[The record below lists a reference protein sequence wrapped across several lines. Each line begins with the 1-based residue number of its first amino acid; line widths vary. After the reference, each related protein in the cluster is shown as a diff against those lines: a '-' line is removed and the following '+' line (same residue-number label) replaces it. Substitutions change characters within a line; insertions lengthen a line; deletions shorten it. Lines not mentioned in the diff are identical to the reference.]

1 MPSIRNFERI
11 SDAIGIADFKC
22 ETHQGYSKI
31 HDGKHKRNNVPSES
45 MKRKA
50 MKSKTAPS
58 NYKGLLGSAVSLF
71 IFLLGLFTSLGVT
84 EVAAEKEISLWGGS
98 LSRNMVS
105 DEKDIPANWNIA
117 TGENIKWTA
126 ELGSQSYAGPLIHG
140 GKIFVGTNN
149 EALKNPKL
157 TGDRGNIM
165 AFRES
170 DGEFLW
176 QITHTKLTSGRVNDW
191 PLQGIC
197 STPYIE
203 GDRLYYISNRC
214 EVVCIDTEGFL
225 DDENDGPYTDETET
239 SKIDGDI
246 IWIYDMMDELDVFP
260 HNLATCSPLAVG
272 DLLFLETSNGVDEGH
287 IHIPSPDAPSF
298 IALNKHTGELVW
310 EDASPG
316 ENILHGQWSNPAYGV
331 INGIPQV
338 IIPGG
343 DGWVYSFEPETGNIV
358 WMFDCNPKDSQW
370 ELGGRGTRNNIISTP
385 VIYDDKVF
393 IAVGQDPEHGEG
405 VGHLWCIDATI
416 TGGET
421 TSSAGVWH
429 FGDEQ
434 FNRTMSTAAI
444 HEGLLYISDLSGF
457 LYCLDVK
464 TGDLYWTHDTYAAIW
479 GSPYVVDG
487 KVYLGDEDGDVV
499 ILKTGKTK
507 EVLFETNME
516 SAVYTTPV
524 AKDGVLYIVTR
535 NRLIAISE

>member
-1 MPSIRNFERI
+1 MIVEKSSGAKCTTIQIKRSHKQNSLKDFI
-11 SDAIGIADFKC
+11 SK
-22 ETHQGYSKI
+22 Q
-31 HDGKHKRNNVPSES
+31 N
-45 MKRKA
+45 
-50 MKSKTAPS
+50 
-58 NYKGLLGSAVSLF
+58 
-71 IFLLGLFTSLGVT
+71 LGLFIHSTLLLVFTIGLLSVT
-84 EVAAEKEISLWGGS
+84 AVSSVSAEKEFALWGGT

-105 DEKDIPANWNIA
+105 DEKNIPDKWDLES
-117 TGENIKWTA
+117 GENIKWTA
-126 ELGSQSYAGPLIHG
+126 ELGSQSYAGPLVIG
-140 GKIFVGTNN
+140 GKVFVGTNN
-149 EALKNPKL
+149 EALYNPKL
-157 TGDRGNIM
+157 TGDRGNII
-165 AFRES
+165 AFNES
-170 DGEFLW
+170 DGAFLW

-214 EVVCIDTEGFL
+214 EVVCIDTEGFM
-225 DDENDGPYTDETET
+225 DGENDGPFKEETET
-239 SKIDGDI
+239 SGSDGDI

-260 HNLATCSPLAVG
+260 HNLATCSPLVVG
-272 DLLFLETSNGVDEGH
+272 DLIILETSNGVDEGH

-298 IALNKHTGELVW
+298 IALNKNTGELVW

-331 INGIPQV
+331 IKGVPQV
-338 IIPGG
+338 VIPGG
-343 DGWVYSFEPETGNIV
+343 DGWVYSFEPETGKII
-358 WMFDCNPKDSQW
+358 WQFDCNPKDSEW

-405 VGHLWCIDATI
+405 VGHLWCIDASQ
-416 TGGET
+416 TGDT
-421 TSSAGVWH
+421 TSTAAVWH
-429 FGDEQ
+429 FGGEQ

-464 TGDLYWTHDTYAAIW
+464 TGDLYWTHDTFAAIW

-487 KVYLGDEDGDVV
+487 KVYLGDEDGDVI
-499 ILKTGKTK
+499 ILKTGKEK
-507 EVLFETNME
+507 EVLFETNLG

-535 NRLIAISE
+535 NQLIAISE

>member
-1 MPSIRNFERI
+1 MKPLWKSRFIYIIKLAVLFAFTASIA
-11 SDAIGIADFKC
+11 S
-22 ETHQGYSKI
+22 
-31 HDGKHKRNNVPSES
+31 
-45 MKRKA
+45 
-50 MKSKTAPS
+50 
-58 NYKGLLGSAVSLF
+58 
-71 IFLLGLFTSLGVT
+71 
-84 EVAAEKEISLWGGS
+84 AAEEFALWGGT

-105 DEKDIPANWNIA
+105 DEKNMPASWDLE

-126 ELGSQSYAGPLIHG
+126 ELGSQSYAGPLVIG
-140 GKIFVGTNN
+140 GKVFVGTNN
-149 EALKNPKL
+149 KALYDPKL
-157 TGDRGNIM
+157 TGDRGNLM

-170 DGEFLW
+170 DGKFLW
-176 QITHTKLTSGRVNDW
+176 QSTHTKLTSGRVNDW

-225 DDENDGPYTDETET
+225 DDGENDGPFTEETET
-239 SKIDGDI
+239 SETDADI

-260 HNLATCSPLAVG
+260 HNLATCSPLVVG

-298 IALNKHTGELVW
+298 IALNKNTGELVW

-331 INGIPQV
+331 IKGVPQV

-343 DGWVYSFEPETGNIV
+343 DGWVYAFEPETGNII
-358 WMFDCNPKDSQW
+358 WKFDCNPKDSVW

-385 VIYDDKVF
+385 VVYDDKVF

-405 VGHLWCIDATI
+405 VGHLWCIDASQ
-416 TGGET
+416 TGDVTET
-421 TSSAGVWH
+421 AGIWH

-434 FNRTMSTAAI
+434 FNRTMSTVAI
-444 HEGLLYISDLSGF
+444 ADGLLYISDLSGF
-457 LYCLDVK
+457 LYCLDVN
-464 TGDLYWTHDTYAAIW
+464 TGDLFWKHDTFAAIW
-479 GSPYVVDG
+479 GSAYVVDG

-499 ILKTGKTK
+499 ILKAGKTE
-507 EVLFETNME
+507 EVLFETNMG

-535 NRLIAISE
+535 NTLVAIEEKK

>member
-1 MPSIRNFERI
+1 MQKQRFARGTRAYGDNCVSRRRAREFSFVFWPSLGHL
-11 SDAIGIADFKC
+11 GILAVF
-22 ETHQGYSKI
+22 
-31 HDGKHKRNNVPSES
+31 
-45 MKRKA
+45 
-50 MKSKTAPS
+50 
-58 NYKGLLGSAVSLF
+58 VSLA
-71 IFLLGLFTSLGVT
+71 LFT
-84 EVAAEKEISLWGGS
+84 VAFNATAEKEIALWGGT

-105 DEKDIPANWNIA
+105 DETNLPDTWNLE

-126 ELGSQSYAGPLIHG
+126 ELGSQTYAGPLIIG
-140 GKIFVGTNN
+140 GKVFVGTNN
-149 EALKNPKL
+149 QALRNPKL
-157 TGDRGNIM
+157 TRDRGVIM

-176 QITHTKLTSGRVNDW
+176 QSTHTKLPSGRVNDW
-191 PLQGIC
+191 PQQGVC
-197 STPYIE
+197 STPFIE

-214 EVVCIDTEGFL
+214 EVVCIDTEAFL
-225 DDENDGPYTDETET
+225 DGENDGPFTDETET
-239 SKIDGDI
+239 SEIDADI
-246 IWIYDMMDELDVFP
+246 IWSYDMMEELDVFP
-260 HNLATCSPLAVG
+260 HNLATCSPLVVG

-331 INGIPQV
+331 PNRGTVGVPQV

-343 DGWVYSFEPETGNIV
+343 DGWLYAFEPETGKII
-358 WMFDCNPKDSQW
+358 WKFDCNPKDAVW

-385 VIYDDKVF
+385 VIQGNYVY
-393 IAVGQDPEHGEG
+393 IGVGQDPEHGEG
-405 VGHLWCIDATI
+405 IGHLWCIDATQ
-416 TGGET
+416 TGDT
-421 TSSAGVWH
+421 TGSAVVWH

-444 HEGLLYISDLSGF
+444 ADGLLYISDLSGF
-457 LYCLDVK
+457 LYCLDAN
-464 TGDLYWTHDTYAAIW
+464 TGDLYWKHDTFAAIW
-479 GSPYVVDG
+479 GSPFVADG

-507 EVLFETNME
+507 QVLSELNMG

-524 AKDGVLYIVTR
+524 AKDGVLYIATR
-535 NRLIAISE
+535 NMLVAISE

>member
-1 MPSIRNFERI
+1 MFFEFCQEI
-11 SDAIGIADFKC
+11 AIGRSLLQKKGSVRGTPKVRHVVCQEIAIGRSRLQKKGGARGSSAENDR
-22 ETHQGYSKI
+22 HSWYSYI
-31 HDGKHKRNNVPSES
+31 ALVL
-45 MKRKA
+45 
-50 MKSKTAPS
+50 T
-58 NYKGLLGSAVSLF
+58 LGFFFSFAVS
-71 IFLLGLFTSLGVT
+71 GTAT
-84 EVAAEKEISLWGGS
+84 ETEIALWGGS
-98 LSRNMVS
+98 LGRNMVS
-105 DEKDIPANWNIA
+105 DEKNVPASWNLA

-126 ELGSQSYAGPLIHG
+126 ELGSQSYAGPLLSG

-149 EALKNPKL
+149 EALRNPKL
-157 TGDRGNIM
+157 TGDRGNLI

-197 STPYIE
+197 STPFIE
-203 GDRLYYISNRC
+203 GDKLYYISNRC

-225 DDENDGPYTDETET
+225 DNENDGPFMDETET
-239 SKIDGDI
+239 GQTDGDI

-331 INGIPQV
+331 IKGVPQV

-343 DGWVYSFEPETGNIV
+343 DGWVYAFEPETGNII
-358 WMFDCNPKDSQW
+358 WKFDCNPKDSVW

-385 VIYDDKVF
+385 VVYENRVYL
-393 IAVGQDPEHGEG
+393 AVGQDPEHGEG
-405 VGHLWCIDATI
+405 VGHLWCIDASQKGDI
-416 TGGET
+416 TET
-421 TSSAGVWH
+421 AAIWH

-434 FNRTMSTAAI
+434 FNRTMSTVAI
-444 HEGLLYISDLSGF
+444 ENGLLYIADLSGF
-457 LYCLDVK
+457 LYCLDVN
-464 TGDLYWTHDTYAAIW
+464 TGDPYWKHDTYAAIW

-507 EVLFETNME
+507 EVLFETNMG

-535 NRLIAISE
+535 NSLIAISESE

>member
-1 MPSIRNFERI
+1 
-11 SDAIGIADFKC
+11 
-22 ETHQGYSKI
+22 
-31 HDGKHKRNNVPSES
+31 
-45 MKRKA
+45 MKPLW
-50 MKSKTAPS
+50 KSRFIYIIKLTA
-58 NYKGLLGSAVSLF
+58 LFAFVVS
-71 IFLLGLFTSLGVT
+71 TA
-84 EVAAEKEISLWGGS
+84 AAEKEIALWGGT

-105 DEKDIPANWNIA
+105 DEKNVPTSWDSE

-126 ELGSQSYAGPLIHG
+126 ELGSQSYAGPLIIG
-140 GKIFVGTNN
+140 GKVFVGTNN
-149 EALKNPKL
+149 KALYNPTL
-157 TGDRGNIM
+157 TGDRGNLM

-170 DGEFLW
+170 DGKFLW
-176 QITHTKLTSGRVNDW
+176 QSTHTKLPAGRVNDW

-214 EVVCIDTEGFL
+214 EVVCVDTEGFL
-225 DDENDGPYTDETET
+225 DGENDGPFTEETET
-239 SKIDGDI
+239 SEIDGDI
-246 IWIYDMMDELDVFP
+246 IWSYDMMDELDVFP

-310 EDASPG
+310 EDASPA

-331 INGIPQV
+331 IKGVPQV

-343 DGWVYSFEPETGNIV
+343 DGWVYAFEPETGNII
-358 WMFDCNPKDSQW
+358 WKFDCNPKNSVW

-385 VIYDDKVF
+385 VVYDDKVF

-405 VGHLWCIDATI
+405 VGHLWCIDASQTGDI
-416 TGGET
+416 TET
-421 TSSAGVWH
+421 AGIWH

-434 FNRTMSTAAI
+434 FNRTMSTVAI
-444 HEGLLYISDLSGF
+444 ADGLLYISDLSGF

-464 TGDLYWTHDTYAAIW
+464 TGDLYWKHDTFAAIW

-499 ILKTGKTK
+499 ILKAGKTA
-507 EVLFETNME
+507 EVLFETNMG

-535 NRLIAISE
+535 NTLIAIEEKKIK

>member
-1 MPSIRNFERI
+1 MIFEGL
-11 SDAIGIADFKC
+11 SGAKCIA
-22 ETHQGYSKI
+22 
-31 HDGKHKRNNVPSES
+31 NVPNVQC
-45 MKRKA
+45 
-50 MKSKTAPS
+50 TS
-58 NYKGLLGSAVSLF
+58 NQNNTDYERTRNATHNSIKHTVVYKNNIVRRLLSTSFFLMILLMGLITNGTVLDVSA
-71 IFLLGLFTSLGVT
+71 
-84 EVAAEKEISLWGGS
+84 EEEISLWGGS
-98 LSRNMVS
+98 FSRNMVS
-105 DEKDIPANWNIA
+105 DEENVPDTWDLAS
-117 TGENIKWTA
+117 GENIKWTA

-170 DGEFLW
+170 NGEFLW

-203 GDRLYYISNRC
+203 GERLYYISNRC
-214 EVVCIDTEGFL
+214 EVVCIDTEGFR
-225 DDENDGPYTDETET
+225 DDENDGPYKDETET
-239 SKIDGDI
+239 TIIDGDI

-272 DLLFLETSNGVDEGH
+272 DLLILETSNGVDEGH

-298 IALNKHTGELVW
+298 IALNKNTGELVW

-316 ENILHGQWSNPAYGV
+316 ENILHGQWSNPAYGIIKGV
-331 INGIPQV
+331 PQV

-343 DGWVYSFEPETGNIV
+343 DGWVYSFEPETGKII
-358 WMFDCNPKDSQW
+358 WQFDCNPKDSEW

-405 VGHLWCIDATI
+405 VGHLWCIDASQ
-416 TGGET
+416 TGGDT
-421 TSSAGVWH
+421 TSTAAVWH

-434 FNRTMSTAAI
+434 FNRTMSTVAI
-444 HEGLLYISDLSGF
+444 HDGLLYISDLSGF

-464 TGDLYWTHDTYAAIW
+464 TGDPYWRHDTFAAIW

-499 ILKTGKTK
+499 VLKTGKTK
-507 EVLFETNME
+507 EILFETNME

-535 NRLIAISE
+535 NRLIAIEE